1 MKTRT
6 SRICIPLLAI
16 LLAPAVVRAQS
27 NATEPSA
34 PSIEQALEM
43 KSVSNPQISPDGK
56 FVAYQLTH
64 TDWDQN
70 AFVQQ
75 IWLAN
80 VSTGET
86 FPLTTG
92 AKSSTDPT
100 WSPDGHWLAFLSSRE
115 SSLPNAKKDTAQ
127 LYLISPTGGEARQI
141 TNVETGVN
149 SFDFSP
155 DGRHIAFTSPD
166 PESDA
171 HKARVK
177 KYGDYHIIDSDYT
190 MTHLWLIDVPAP
202 NAAELPKPARI
213 TGSGTA
219 SNDFT
224 VQDFRWSPDSARIA
238 FTATKDPALADGGT
252 ANIYVLTVADKSVK
266 RLLDAGLPN
275 QNPVWSPDSSQ
286 IAFNTANGNPYFF
299 YANSVIDVVPASGG
313 SPKVLTADFDEDARA
328 IAWSPEGI
336 YFEAAQRTYSYL
348 FRVDPATQKV
358 TRISTP
364 DKTTAFS
371 FTFTHD
377 FRNVAF
383 ESAAD
388 NQFAEIYT
396 SPVNLFAPKKL
407 TDISAQYAQFHLAT
421 REVIHWKSGD
431 GTLVEGILIK
441 PANFD
446 PSKKYPLLVEIHGG
460 PTGTSRA
467 TRSPD
472 RYYPTE
478 LFAARGALILEPN
491 YRGSAGYGAKFRAL
505 NVRNL
510 GVGDYADVIS
520 GVNYLISQGYVDPK
534 RVGSMGWSEGG
545 YISAFI
551 TTFSDQFCA
560 VSVGAGIS
568 DWMTYY
574 VNTDITP
581 FTRQYLR
588 ATPWSD
594 PEIYKKTSPITYINH
609 AHTPTLIQQGSR
621 DARVPVPDSWE
632 LYRGLQDRGVPS
644 KFILYTGFG
653 HPITKPK
660 ELRAVTQENYNW
672 FAHYIW
678 GDPLPSDLK

>member
-1 MKTRT
+1 MKP
-6 SRICIPLLAI
+6 RIVALSAALFALVWLVCSA
-16 LLAPAVVRAQS
+16 AAQS
-27 NATEPSA
+27 SATEPSA
-34 PSIEQALEM
+34 PSIQQALEM

-56 FVAYQLTH
+56 FVAYQVTH

-86 FPLTTG
+86 FPLTEG
-92 AKSSTDPT
+92 AKSSTEPT

-127 LYLISPTGGEARQI
+127 IYLISPTGGEARQI
-141 TNVETGVN
+141 TNMETGVDG
-149 SFDFSP
+149 FDFSP

-202 NAAELPKPARI
+202 NAAELPKPTRL
-213 TGSGTA
+213 TSGQ
-219 SNDFT
+219 DFT
-224 VQDFRWSPDSARIA
+224 VQDFRWSPDSTRIV
-238 FTATKDPALADGGT
+238 FTGTKDPALADGGT
-252 ANIYVLTVADKSVK
+252 ANVYVLILADKSVRK
-266 RLLDAGLPN
+266 LLDSGLPN

-299 YANSVIDVVPASGG
+299 YANAVIDVIPVSGG
-313 SPKVLTADFDEDARA
+313 APKVLTADFDEDARA

-336 YFEAAQRTYSYL
+336 YFEAGQRTYSYL
-348 FRVDPATQKV
+348 FRVDPQTQKV
-358 TRISTP
+358 TRISKP
-364 DKTTAFS
+364 DKTSAFS

-377 FRNVAF
+377 FGRVAY

-388 NQFAEIYT
+388 NEFPEIYT
-396 SPVNLFAPKKL
+396 SPVNFFAPKKL

-431 GTLVEGILIK
+431 GAAIEGILIK

-446 PSKKYPLLVEIHGG
+446 SSKKYPLLVEIHGG

-491 YRGSAGYGAKFRAL
+491 YRGSAGYGAKFRSL

-551 TTFSDQFCA
+551 TTYSDQFCA

-644 KFILYTGFG
+644 KFVLYQGFG

-660 ELRAVTQENYNW
+660 ELRAVTQENWNW

-678 GDPLPSDLK
+678 GDALPPDLK

>member
-6 SRICIPLLAI
+6 SHICISLLAI
-16 LLAPAVVRAQS
+16 LLAPAPVRAQS

-155 DGRHIAFTSPD
+155 DGRHIAFTSSD
-166 PESDA
+166 PESGA

-190 MTHLWLIDVPAP
+190 MTHLWLIDVPAA
-202 NAAELPKPARI
+202 NATELPKPARL

-266 RLLDAGLPN
+266 KLLDAGLPN

-299 YANSVIDVVPASGG
+299 YANSVIDIVPASGG
-313 SPKVLTADFDEDARA
+313 APKVLTADFDEDARA

-421 REVIHWKSGD
+421 REVIQWKSGD

-594 PEIYKKTSPITYINH
+594 PAIYKKTSPITYINH

-678 GDPLPSDLK
+678 SDPLPPDLK